1 MMAHHKV
8 TQAQDVLA
16 KATSYLTQAQRALA
30 ELTTVLQASDD
41 WEGYSQAQH
50 DLRKQVRLAVH
61 FQQVEV
67 DQRLELKAQAEAELV
82 MAEMLYFTVLAPGFR
97 AQRRS
102 HVAPGASQWWV
113 TIGEKAYII
122 DAGAEAGEVFDEVR
136 AELWDAVET
145 QDLHDFPAGYD
156 SSMLDHLAEHLT
168 ESLLARS
175 ARTFV

>member
-102 HVAPGASQWWV
+102 HVAPGASQ
-113 TIGEKAYII
+113 
-122 DAGAEAGEVFDEVR
+122 
-136 AELWDAVET
+136 
-145 QDLHDFPAGYD
+145 
-156 SSMLDHLAEHLT
+156 
-168 ESLLARS
+168 
-175 ARTFV
+175 